1 MTQPQEPT
9 PIFTVTE
16 RVDGKVDV
24 GVDQAALDEYLR
36 QREEIT
42 KLALEKLASLG
53 LFGREAK

>member
-53 LFGREAK
+53 LFDREAK

>member
-36 QREEIT
+36 QREEII

-53 LFGREAK
+53 LFDREAK